1 MVAHLRPDGPAP
13 PNLEL
18 ILPNETWWVE
28 HFDYLKEHGYV
39 MRPRYRPG
47 WKPSYKLGTHEFLE
61 REDGQALD
69 VNPIMDAI
77 RSSDSLM
84 VAIKRVKTSSSEVQ
98 VGTLFSNDE
107 HASNPSNH
115 CIRILEVLS
124 VPETADEVLLVMPWL
139 REVDSPSFR
148 TIGEILQFTKEMI
161 EGLQYMH
168 KSNVAHRDCSINNM
182 AMDAKTMYPHQYH
195 PRAPERR
202 YDWTG
207 RVYHR
212 SRTHRP
218 PRYYLIDF
226 GFSQKYD
233 PSQPRPLEYAIKS
246 GGYLPPEGAAV
257 IPCDPFATDVF
268 LLGNMIRTSFLDVID
283 GLEFLRPLVNDM
295 IVDDPFKRP
304 NMDEVASRFSIIM
317 KIVPSW
323 ELRSRA
329 IRKNEFPLLKPF
341 RAIHHLLWTTSMMLL
356 LKPAIPTPTKSPRP

>member
-1 MVAHLRPDGPAP
+1 MATHYERMVAHLRPDGPAP

-69 VNPIMDAI
+69 NPIMDAI

-161 EGLQYMH
+161 E
-168 KSNVAHRDCSINNM
+168 S
-182 AMDAKTMYPHQYH
+182 
-195 PRAPERR
+195 
-202 YDWTG
+202 
-207 RVYHR
+207 
-212 SRTHRP
+212 
-218 PRYYLIDF
+218 
-226 GFSQKYD
+226 
-233 PSQPRPLEYAIKS
+233 RPLEYAIKS

-268 LLGNMIRTSFLDVID
+268 LLGNMGDHGLSYPGVD

-295 IVDDPFKRP
+295 IVDDPSKRP
-304 NMDEVASRFSIIM
+304 TMDEVASRFSIIT
-317 KIVPSW
+317 KTLSSW

-329 IRKNEFPLLKPF
+329 ARKNEFPLLKPF

-356 LKPAIPTPTKSPRP
+356 LKPAIPTPTKSPS